1 MARKRSFERY
11 RIARNPK
18 SAIHIIVVLVWC
30 AIGTVILPGGLAATG
45 GGEQGSLEIRIKDHR
60 EAIGDF
66 SRLTLKLDK
75 IAISPKTGLKFWKSG
90 WQDLS
95 PSLESLDLTK
105 YIGNQ
110 SVTVFKG
117 EINAG
122 SFDAIALKL
131 KGVEGVLKKT
141 QRSATIKNAVGPIKL
156 SFSVQAQSATVIVL
170 DLVILDVSD
179 HPPLNYE
186 LGIKGWE
193 LYINGRLS
201 DKVPPG

>member
-1 MARKRSFERY
+1 MAGKRSFERY
-11 RIARNPK
+11 RIAGNPK
-18 SAIHIIVVLVWC
+18 PAIHIIVFLFWC
-30 AIGTVILPGGLAATG
+30 AVSAVFAADLAAASS
-45 GGEQGSLEIRIKDHR
+45 GEQGLLEIRIKDHR

-66 SRLTLKLDK
+66 LRLTLKLDK

-105 YIGNQ
+105 YTGNQ

-122 SFDAIALKL
+122 AFDAIDLKL
-131 KGVEGVLKKT
+131 KGLEGILKKT
-141 QRSATIKNAVGPIKL
+141 QRSATIKNAIGPIKL
-156 SFSVQAQSATVIVL
+156 SFSVQAQNATVIVL

>member
-1 MARKRSFERY
+1 MAGKRSFERY

-18 SAIHIIVVLVWC
+18 PAIHIIVVLVWC

-75 IAISPKTGLKFWKSG
+75 IAISPKTGLKLWKSG

-122 SFDAIALKL
+122 SFDAIDLRL

-156 SFSVQAQSATVIVL
+156 SFSVHTQNATVIVL

-179 HPPLNYE
+179 HPPLSYE